1 MASIRKL
8 PGSRFWIA
16 CYTDASGR
24 QRQRSTK
31 ETGRK
36 AALSL
41 ANEYE
46 VSYRKLKTEQQAR
59 RVISDIYEEIHGS
72 ALGSA
77 STKSFFEQWL
87 VRKKVEVAPAS
98 YTRYKSVADKF
109 MKHLQLKAEREISF
123 ITAQDVAEFRDQMAA
138 SHSTST
144 ANLNLKILRTAF
156 QDAMRQHLIEQ
167 NPATLVQTI
176 RKTAGTTKRRAFTLG
191 ELKLILESAT
201 EEWRGIILVGLY
213 TGQRLGD
220 IALLCWNNVDLTR
233 QEIRFAA
240 QKTGRTVILPIAEP
254 LFRWF
259 LELAAQ
265 DDPSAPVFPNSYDI
279 LQRQDGRVASLSN
292 QFNRLL
298 SDAGLVDKRTHASAG
313 KGRSSKRVMSA
324 LSFHCLRHTATSLL
338 KNAGVSEAVA
348 MDIIGHD
355 SKLVSQNYTH
365 IEESTKRKAL
375 SKLPDI
381 TEKSNG

>member
-31 ETGRK
+31 ETDRK
-36 AALSL
+36 KALSR

-46 VSYRKLKTEQQAR
+46 TSYRKLKTEQQAR

-72 ALGSA
+72 TLGSA
-77 STKSFFEQWL
+77 STQRFIEQWL
-87 VRKKVEVAPAS
+87 IRKKMEIAPAS
-98 YTRYKSVADKF
+98 YARYKSVTERFLEYLGEK
-109 MKHLQLKAEREISF
+109 KTREINF
-123 ITAQDVAEFRDQMAA
+123 ITAHDVAEFRDQMAA
-138 SHSTST
+138 SHSTTT
-144 ANLNLKILRTAF
+144 ANINLKVLRTVF
-156 QDAMRQHLIEQ
+156 QDAIRQSLVEQ
-167 NPATLVQTI
+167 NPASLVQAI
-176 RKTAGTTKRRAFTLG
+176 RKTAGASKRRAFTLD
-191 ELKLILESAT
+191 ELKRILDNASD
-201 EEWRGIILVGLY
+201 EWRGIILVGLY

-233 QEIRFAA
+233 QEIRFVA
-240 QKTGRTVILPIAEP
+240 QKTGRVVILPIAPP

-259 LELAAQ
+259 LELATQ

-279 LQRQDGRVASLSN
+279 MQRQNGRVASLSN